1 MFETRTHLFAFLLF
15 SVIPVSIVAGPAVS
29 LIIILL
35 INLLFIFS
43 IIKNKEINLCYS
55 QTVKLLFFIY
65 IYLIFNSLISLDLY
79 MGASRNFGFLRFII
93 FFIAMNYFFYK
104 YKNFNNFLYAWIV
117 ILILFVVDVYIEA
130 ILGKNILGY
139 SSKLSERVV
148 SFFKDEQIAGS
159 FINGFIF
166 LLVGFLHNFTKSKSK
181 NYKIAVI
188 LFSVFFL
195 IAIILTGERSN
206 SIKAMLGFLVFY
218 FFYDEI
224 SPKKKLFS
232 IIGLIG
238 ILFIMYNS
246 SNFLKLRYEGQ
257 LFNLISS
264 KEKIINFYNKNIYFD
279 IQRTSII
286 VFKSYPLFGVGNKNF
301 RVETCDEQ
309 KNVKY
314 NYICQTHPHQI
325 YFEFLAEHGII
336 GTVFLLGILFFL
348 VFRILRTIIFSKN
361 YLQLGCFIYILLVF
375 TPILPSGA
383 FFSQF
388 NANLFWINF
397 SILYA
402 LSKNTNIFFNKQKI

>member
-29 LIIILL
+29 LLIILL
-35 INLLFIFS
+35 INFLFIYS
-43 IIKNKEINLCYS
+43 IVKNKETNLCYS

-65 IYLIFNSLISLDLY
+65 IYLIFNSLISLDIY
-79 MGASRNFGFLRFII
+79 MSASRNFGFLRFII

-104 YKNFNNFLYAWIV
+104 FKNFNNFLYVWIV
-117 ILILFVVDVYIEA
+117 ILILFVIDVYIEA

-159 FINGFIF
+159 FINGFFF

-181 NYKIAVI
+181 NYKILVM

-195 IAIILTGERSN
+195 VSIIFTGERSN
-206 SIKAMLGFLVFY
+206 SIKAVLSFLVFY
-218 FFYDEI
+218 SLYDEI
-224 SPKKKLFS
+224 TLKKKLFS
-232 IIGLIG
+232 LISLIG
-238 ILFIMYNS
+238 ILFIIYNS

-257 LFNLISS
+257 LFHLISS
-264 KEKIINFYNKNIYFD
+264 KEKIMNFYNKNIYFD

-309 KNVKY
+309 KNAKY
-314 NYICQTHPHQI
+314 HYICQTHPHQI
-325 YFEFLAEHGII
+325 YLEFLAEHGII
-336 GTVFLLGILFFL
+336 GTVFLLGVLFYL
-348 VFRILRTIIFSKN
+348 IFRVLRIIISSKN
-361 YLQLGCFIYILLVF
+361 YLQLGCFVYVLGVF
-375 TPILPSGA
+375 MPILPSGA

-388 NANLFWINF
+388 NSNLFWINF
-397 SILYA
+397 SILYS
-402 LSKNTNIFFNKQKI
+402 LSRTTNIFVNRQ

>member
-1 MFETRTHLFAFLLF
+1 
-15 SVIPVSIVAGPAVS
+15 
-29 LIIILL
+29 
-35 INLLFIFS
+35 
-43 IIKNKEINLCYS
+43 
-55 QTVKLLFFIY
+55 
-65 IYLIFNSLISLDLY
+65 
-79 MGASRNFGFLRFII
+79 
-93 FFIAMNYFFYK
+93 
-104 YKNFNNFLYAWIV
+104 
-117 ILILFVVDVYIEA
+117 
-130 ILGKNILGY
+130 
-139 SSKLSERVV
+139 
-148 SFFKDEQIAGS
+148 
-159 FINGFIF
+159 
-166 LLVGFLHNFTKSKSK
+166 
-181 NYKIAVI
+181 
-188 LFSVFFL
+188 
-195 IAIILTGERSN
+195 
-206 SIKAMLGFLVFY
+206 
-218 FFYDEI
+218 
-224 SPKKKLFS
+224 
-232 IIGLIG
+232 
-238 ILFIMYNS
+238 MYNS

-402 LSKNTNIFFNKQKI
+402 LSKNTNIFFYKQKI